1 MIRLTARLRRARD
14 EAHAD
19 AGFTLIEML
28 VSMLLLGV
36 LGIVFMDT
44 IMGSKSSLTA
54 TATSQDLNEE
64 ARLALNRMARELR
77 QATAITKVLNPDG
90 ASYSASA
97 ITAVTFTAD
106 FNGDGCIDGVAP
118 TPTPTPPPVC
128 QPYSASNP
136 ETLTY
141 CWDPSGSS
149 KQLYLIPGTLSGATC
164 QVSGAMPILAG
175 QVTTLKLAY
184 RSNLYLYDA
193 NGDGITT
200 WTELDQAGP
209 PVGNQNGVLDQP
221 EMANIDSVVIDMTVA
236 STGGFSQSYETQV
249 DLRNLS

>member
-1 MIRLTARLRRARD
+1 MSRLRARYAESATD
-14 EAHAD
+14 S
-19 AGFTLIEML
+19 GFTLIEML
-28 VSMLLLGV
+28 VSMLLIGV
-36 LGIVFMDT
+36 LGIVFMTT
-44 IMGSKSSLTA
+44 IMGSKSSLSA

-77 QATAITKVLNPDG
+77 QATAITDVLNPDG
-90 ASYSASA
+90 ASYSPSG
-97 ITAVTFTAD
+97 ITAITFTAD
-106 FNGDGCIDGVAP
+106 FNGDGCIDGVVPSPAP
-118 TPTPTPPPVC
+118 TPAPVC
-128 QPYSASNP
+128 QAYTANNP

-149 KQLYLIPGTLSGATC
+149 KQLYLIPGTLTGSTC

-175 QVTTLKLAY
+175 QVTSFMLAY

-200 WTELDQAGP
+200 WTELDQNGS
-209 PVGNQNGVLDQP
+209 PVGNDDGALDQP
-221 EMANIDSVVIDMTVA
+221 ELANIDSVVIDVTVA
-236 STGGFSQSYETQV
+236 SNGSFSQSYETQV

>member
-1 MIRLTARLRRARD
+1 MTWIERQRRRA
-14 EAHAD
+14 ETE

-28 VSMLLLGV
+28 VSMLLIGV
-36 LGIVFMDT
+36 LGIVFMTT
-44 IMGSKSSLTA
+44 IMGSKSSLSA
-54 TATSQDLNEE
+54 TSTSQDLNEE

-90 ASYSASA
+90 ATYSPTA

-118 TPTPTPPPVC
+118 SPAPTPAPVC
-128 QPYSASNP
+128 QPYNANNP

-149 KQLYLIPGTLSGATC
+149 KQLYLIPGTLSGSTC

-175 QVTTLKLAY
+175 QVTSFMLAY

-209 PVGNQNGVLDQP
+209 PVGNTNGQLDQP
-221 EMANIDSVVIDMTVA
+221 ELANIDSVVIDLTVA
-236 STGGFSQSYETQV
+236 SNSTFSQSYETQV

>member
-1 MIRLTARLRRARD
+1 MSRLRSR
-14 EAHAD
+14 HAGSATD

-28 VSMLLLGV
+28 VSMLLIGV
-36 LGIVFMDT
+36 LGIVFMTT
-44 IMGSKSSLTA
+44 IMGAKSSLSA

-77 QATAITKVLNPDG
+77 QATAITNVLNPDG
-90 ASYSASA
+90 SSYSPTA

-118 TPTPTPPPVC
+118 TPAPTPAPVC
-128 QPYSASNP
+128 QAYTASNP

-149 KQLYLIPGTLSGATC
+149 KQLYLIPGTLGGSTC

-175 QVTTLKLAY
+175 QVTSFMLAY

-193 NGDGITT
+193 NGDGITS
-200 WTELDQAGP
+200 WTELDGAGP
-209 PVGNQNGVLDQP
+209 PVGNDDGELDQP
-221 EMANIDSVVIDMTVA
+221 EMANVDSVVIDLTVA
-236 STGGFSQSYETQV
+236 SNGSFSQTYETQV

>member
-1 MIRLTARLRRARD
+1 MTRLQRHCRGA
-14 EAHAD
+14 EAE

-28 VSMLLLGV
+28 VSMLLIGV
-36 LGIVFMDT
+36 LGIVFMTT
-44 IMGSKSSLTA
+44 IMGSKSSLSA
-54 TATSQDLNEE
+54 TSTSQDLNEE

-77 QATAITKVLNPDG
+77 QATAITDVLNPDG
-90 ASYSASA
+90 ASYSPSA
-97 ITAVTFTAD
+97 ITAITFTAD
-106 FNGDGCIDGVAP
+106 FNGDGCIDGVVPSPAP
-118 TPTPTPPPVC
+118 TPAPVC
-128 QPYSASNP
+128 QAYSANNP

-149 KQLYLIPGTLSGATC
+149 KQLYLIPGTLSGSTC

-175 QVTTLKLAY
+175 QVTSFMLAY

-200 WTELDQAGP
+200 WTELDQNGP
-209 PVGNQNGVLDQP
+209 PVGNDDGALDQP
-221 EMANIDSVVIDMTVA
+221 ELANIDSVVIDVTVA
-236 STGGFSQSYETQV
+236 SNGSFSQSYETQV

>member
-1 MIRLTARLRRARD
+1 MNRLRRD
-14 EAHAD
+14 HASD
-19 AGFTLIEML
+19 AAAGFTLIEML
-28 VSMLLLGV
+28 VSMLLLSV
-36 LGIVFMDT
+36 LGTVFLTT

-77 QATAITKVLNPDG
+77 QATAITNVLNPDG
-90 ASYSASA
+90 ASYSSSA

-118 TPTPTPPPVC
+118 SPAPTPAPVC
-128 QPYSASNP
+128 QAYSANNP

-141 CWDPSGSS
+141 CWDPSGTS
-149 KQLYLIPGTLSGATC
+149 KQLYLIPGTLSGTTC

-175 QVTTLKLAY
+175 QVTSFTLAY

-200 WTELDQAGP
+200 WTELDAAGS
-209 PVGNQNGVLDQP
+209 PVGNTDGQLDQP
-221 EMANIDSVVIDMTVA
+221 EMANLDSIVIDLTVA
-236 STGGFSQSYETQV
+236 SNGSFAQSYETQV